1 MHIRYREEAVN
12 IQMMNVIVQSLGF
25 LAHTLPFMIVGVIFA
40 EFIIALNIVDKI
52 SFLARPLTRFAH
64 LSEECGASFM
74 TAFISPTSANA
85 MLAAF
90 YSEGRIE
97 KKELF
102 IASMM
107 TSFPAIVM
115 HWRPMLPVL
124 LPLLGWVGAF
134 YFCMLVIV
142 GLLKTLLI
150 MLAGRILLEEKG
162 IDNREDRDG
171 VREGKRSK
179 DIKIRIKEAIR
190 ESLQSSFP
198 VIKRIVLMTVPTTF
212 IVFTLSELGIFDI
225 LAQHLWVINAY
236 FPIPAEGLSI
246 VAAHLVSFVA
256 SATVASSLLLSGII
270 SAKDV
275 VLTMLV
281 ADVISTITVM
291 RWLIPYY
298 IGIFGTR
305 IGTEIMLIAT
315 SIRISIMIAIIFLLH
330 LLW

>member
-1 MHIRYREEAVN
+1 
-12 IQMMNVIVQSLGF
+12 
-25 LAHTLPFMIVGVIFA
+25 
-40 EFIIALNIVDKI
+40 
-52 SFLARPLTRFAH
+52 
-64 LSEECGASFM
+64 
-74 TAFISPTSANA
+74 
-85 MLAAF
+85 
-90 YSEGRIE
+90 
-97 KKELF
+97 
-102 IASMM
+102 
-107 TSFPAIVM
+107 
-115 HWRPMLPVL
+115 MLPVL

-150 MLAGRILLEEKG
+150 MLAGRILLEEKRK
-162 IDNREDRDG
+162 IDDREDRDG

-212 IVFTLSELGIFDI
+212 IVFTLSEFGIFDI
-225 LAQHLWVINAY
+225 LARHLWVINAY

-256 SATVASSLLLSGII
+256 SATVASSLLSSGII

-291 RWLIPYY
+291 RWLIPSPKNSKK
-298 IGIFGTR
+298 R
-305 IGTEIMLIAT
+305 
-315 SIRISIMIAIIFLLH
+315 S
-330 LLW
+330 

>member
-107 TSFPAIVM
+107 ISFPAIVM

-162 IDNREDRDG
+162 IDDREDRDG
-171 VREGKRSK
+171 VRDGKRGK
-179 DIKIRIKEAIR
+179 DIAKIRIKEAIR

-212 IVFTLSELGIFDI
+212 IVFTLSELGMVIEPDI
-225 LAQHLWVINAY
+225 
-236 FPIPAEGLSI
+236 AEKFS
-246 VAAHLVSFVA
+246 
-256 SATVASSLLLSGII
+256 
-270 SAKDV
+270 
-275 VLTMLV
+275 
-281 ADVISTITVM
+281 
-291 RWLIPYY
+291 
-298 IGIFGTR
+298 
-305 IGTEIMLIAT
+305 
-315 SIRISIMIAIIFLLH
+315 
-330 LLW
+330 